1 MGGMTGDGLMI
12 YPGKNGP
19 VTSIRLANV
28 RDGVQDYEL
37 MKLAEAKVGKEA
49 VLKLVKEIAPD
60 QEHVVRDVRTIRR
73 VGADIVKLI
82 EPASR

>member
-37 MKLAEAKVGKEA
+37 MKLAEAKIGKDA
-49 VLKLVKEIAPD
+49 VLKLVKGIAPD
-60 QEHVVRDVRTIRR
+60 QEHIVRDAEAIRKAA
-73 VGADIVKLI
+73 ADIAKL
-82 EPASR
+82 AAQK